1 MTPSEKNFRE
11 EFNPLQ
17 IPASYDITDSLENRT
32 VYVLA
37 SLGEANSDE
46 VFKKMLEFEP
56 NIQKVT
62 IKFIKQYLFTLYE
75 KGLLKGTK
83 EGNSIRYN
91 LGKITEP
98 NNGNVDP
105 DGLAPSLD

>member
-1 MTPSEKNFRE
+1 MTPSKKDFRE
-11 EFNPLQ
+11 EFKPLQ

-32 VYVLA
+32 VYALA

-75 KGLLKGTK
+75 KELLKGTK
-83 EGNSIRYN
+83 EGNNIRYN
-91 LGKITEP
+91 LSKITEP
-98 NNGNVDP
+98 NKGNVDP
-105 DGLAPSLD
+105 DGLAPGLD

>member
-1 MTPSEKNFRE
+1 MTPSEKDFRE
-11 EFNPLQ
+11 EFKPLQ
-17 IPASYDITDSLENRT
+17 IPASYDITDTLENRT
-32 VYVLA
+32 VYALA

-75 KGLLKGTK
+75 KGLLKGNK

-91 LGKITEP
+91 LSKITEP
-98 NNGNVDP
+98 NKVNVDP
-105 DGLAPSLD
+105 DRLAPDLD

>member
-1 MTPSEKNFRE
+1 MTPSEKDFRE
-11 EFNPLQ
+11 EFKPLQ
-17 IPASYDITDSLENRT
+17 IPASYDITDTLENRT
-32 VYVLA
+32 VYALA

-46 VFKKMLEFEP
+46 VFRKMLEFEP

-75 KGLLKGTK
+75 KRLLKGTK

-91 LGKITEP
+91 LSKITEP
-98 NNGNVDP
+98 NKGNADP
-105 DGLAPSLD
+105 DRLSPNLD

>member
-1 MTPSEKNFRE
+1 MTLSDKDFRK
-11 EFNPLQ
+11 EFKPLQ
-17 IPASYDITDSLENRT
+17 IPASYDISDTLENRT
-32 VYVLA
+32 IYALA

-75 KGLLKGTK
+75 KELLRGNK

-91 LGKITEP
+91 LSKITKP
-98 NNGNVDP
+98 NEGFVDP
-105 DGLAPSLD
+105 ERLAPGLD